1 MKKALKDLF
10 GSKRALSTMAGLLVA
25 GLAKVGLD
33 LSDEIA
39 LGLMA
44 LVGMFVLSQGSADK
58 SKEAVKLELA
68 AYEKEAK

>member
-25 GLAKVGLD
+25 GTAKLGLD
-33 LSDEIA
+33 VSDEIA
-39 LGLMA
+39 LGIMA
-44 LVGMFVLSQGSADK
+44 VVGMFVLSQGAADK
-58 SKEAVKLELA
+58 GKEAVKLELA